1 LEHER
6 AYLRY
11 VGSLG
16 FAVSDLREIASE
28 TQAVTGTAALMKQ
41 GVDLIS
47 HGALGEGR
55 WFGRPDV
62 LRKTAQPS
70 GLGPWSYEVYD
81 CKLALVTK
89 GATVL
94 RRKGKAKSQD
104 RLVRLAR
111 VRCGIASNLYELGAD
126 EKIVQR
132 VLRHAKSHVTKDRYI
147 KAFDPAVVAAMKK
160 LEATVDLMNQS
171 APNLVGQLW

>member
-1 LEHER
+1 MEHER

-16 FAVSDLREIASE
+16 FAVSDLREVASE

-94 RRKGKAKSQD
+94 QLS
-104 RLVRLAR
+104 
-111 VRCGIASNLYELGAD
+111 LYSEPLTEGQGQVSRSTSTAGTGP
-126 EKIVQR
+126 
-132 VLRHAKSHVTKDRYI
+132 LRHR
-147 KAFDPAVVAAMKK
+147 F
-160 LEATVDLMNQS
+160 E
-171 APNLVGQLW
+171 LV